1 MNPEILLGQHVYPG
15 TTCCTADSNETM
27 AVRESARNRNA
38 TVQDTNFAHVHLQWF
53 AQDDENKSEDP
64 SEYKKR
70 KAREEGRVAKSQD
83 LSAAI
88 GLILTTGTLA
98 VFAPYMLVNLRE
110 MLQWFLS
117 VSIELDISRD
127 AAPIVAVFFRYFLRI
142 MLPVVLVAF
151 FAALFSN
158 LLQVGFL
165 FTTKPIKP
173 DMKKIIPKFGQFFK
187 RMLFSAEGLFNLA
200 KSIGKVLVIG
210 VVVFLN
216 INSEIPKLIRLFSS
230 PMWNSF
236 NYITSLAM
244 RIILQAAILMLAIAV
259 PDYLFQKRQF
269 KKQLMMT
276 KQEVKEEHKMMEG
289 DPLVKSRL
297 RQRMQEILSR
307 NMIANVP
314 NADVVI
320 TNPTHYAVALEWK
333 REQMM
338 APVISAKGMD
348 EVALRIRSIAEE
360 NGVPIVENRPLA
372 RALHAEAELGD
383 PIPEQ
388 FYEAVAAVLAH
399 VSKLDAKARARYT
412 SQASSGSPR
421 SSATVKRP

>member
-1 MNPEILLGQHVYPG
+1 MNFLDLAELAGNPAENPAENS
-15 TTCCTADSNETM
+15 TCFFA
-27 AVRESARNRNA
+27 ESA
-38 TVQDTNFAHVHLQWF
+38 FSHVHLQWF
-53 AQDDENKSEDP
+53 AQDDENKTEDP

-98 VFAPYMLVNLRE
+98 VFAPYMLSNIRE

-127 AAPIVAVFFRYFLRI
+127 AAPVAAVFFRYFLRI
-142 MLPVVLVAF
+142 MLPIVVVAF
-151 FAALFSN
+151 MAALFAN

-173 DMKKIIPKFGQFFK
+173 DIKKVIPKFGQYFK
-187 RMLFSAEGLFNLA
+187 RTLFSAEGLFNLV
-200 KSIGKVLVIG
+200 KSIGKVILIG
-210 VVVFLN
+210 VIVFIN
-216 INSEIPKLIRLFSS
+216 INGEVPTLIRLFSS
-230 PMWNSF
+230 SMWNSV
-236 NYITSLAM
+236 NYIASLAM
-244 RIILQAAILMLAIAV
+244 RIILQAALLMLAIAV

-314 NADVVI
+314 KADVVI
-320 TNPTHYAVALEWK
+320 TNPTHYAVALEWR

-338 APVISAKGMD
+338 APVVSAKGLD
-348 EVALRIRSIAEE
+348 EVALRIRAIANE
-360 NGVPIVENRPLA
+360 NNVPTVENRPLA
-372 RALHAEAELGD
+372 RALYAEAELGD

-399 VSKLDAKARARYT
+399 VSKIDARARARYT
-412 SQASSGSPR
+412 GQTYEEPVRQA
-421 SSATVKRP
+421 AAADNV